1 MNFEIY
7 CDESC
12 QDVFT
17 SQHTKCQYM
26 LIGGVWLPA
35 EKRGI
40 FKNELRSIREK
51 HKMFSEIKW
60 NKISLSKIN
69 FYIDLINYFFDKNDH
84 FMFPFFVFPLN
95 I

>member
-51 HKMFSEIKW
+51 HKMFSEIKGTRYPFQ
-60 NKISLSKIN
+60 KSIFIST
-69 FYIDLINYFFDKNDH
+69 
-84 FMFPFFVFPLN
+84 
-95 I
+95 